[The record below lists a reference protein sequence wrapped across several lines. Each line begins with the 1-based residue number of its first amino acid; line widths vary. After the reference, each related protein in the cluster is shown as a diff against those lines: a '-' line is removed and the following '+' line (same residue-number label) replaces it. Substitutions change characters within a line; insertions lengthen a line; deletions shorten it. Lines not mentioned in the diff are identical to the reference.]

1 MADHPSNQWG
11 PLPSSP
17 TTSGSYNATA
27 AGGKIY
33 LAGPSAVAFDPALG
47 TWSTLPALQRP
58 RISPG
63 VAADANG
70 HVLVFGGFDGNG
82 SVALVESFDPA
93 TGAWGER
100 APMPRPTFLFG
111 VAPGC
116 GGSRIFVF
124 GGDAGGFTAAPLV
137 QTYGPG
143 DVWKRSF

>member
-1 MADHPSNQWG
+1 M
-11 PLPSSP
+11 
-17 TTSGSYNATA
+17 
-27 AGGKIY
+27 
-33 LAGPSAVAFDPALG
+33 
-47 TWSTLPALQRP
+47 
-58 RISPG
+58 
-63 VAADANG
+63 AADANG

-143 DVWKRSF
+143 DVWKQSF